1 MKDFSCENIKN
12 VALAGHSGAGKT
24 SLTEAMLFL
33 AGVTDRLGKVA
44 DGNTVCDYDAEDI
57 KRKASVSTS
66 VAPFV
71 WKEKKINAID
81 TPGLFDFAGGVYEGM
96 RACKSVLIPI
106 SGRSGLS
113 VGAEKAYEMAEKYKK
128 AKMIFINKLDR
139 ESADYYKVLEQLKAA
154 FGPSICPIVAP
165 IMEDHKV
172 KCYVDLIEQE
182 AFSYD
187 AKGKPQKVEMPDLGH
202 RMEGLIAAISEAVA
216 ETDEDLFEKYFSGE
230 AFTREEL
237 LDGIYKGTLNGTI
250 TPLLCGSATTLE
262 GVDCLMNYIARL
274 LPSAKDGANETA
286 ETADGDLVE
295 VSCDIDA
302 PVSAF
307 VFKSIADP
315 FIGKLSFVK
324 VVSGVLKNDS
334 QLVNARTGQPEK
346 MGKLVYIRGKKQ
358 EDTSSIPAGDIG
370 VITKLTDTRTGDSL
384 CDPKRV
390 LAFEGI
396 EFPIACMSMAIKV
409 AKQGDEAKAAQGLQR
424 LREEDPVLH
433 FETNHETHQQI
444 LSGLGDQ
451 HLDCAVSKL
460 KAMFGVDVTLEKPI
474 VAYRE
479 TIRKKVEAPGR
490 YKKQTGGHGQF
501 GDVKIIFEPC
511 DSEELVFEE
520 QVFGGAVPKSF
531 FPAVEKG
538 LQDCVKHGVLA
549 GYPVVGLKATL
560 IDGSYH
566 PVDSSEMSFKLAAG
580 LAYKAGLPQASPAL
594 LEPIGSLK
602 VLVPD
607 SYTGDIMGD
616 INKRRG
622 RVLGMNPVGRLQE
635 IEAEV
640 PSSEMADFTSVL
652 RSVTQGRGSFTFE
665 FVRYE
670 QLPSNLEAAVI
681 EQAKALG
688 VARDTE

>member
-1 MKDFSCENIKN
+1 MKDFSCANIKN
-12 VALAGHSGAGKT
+12 VAFAGHSGGGKT
-24 SLTEAMLFL
+24 SLIEAMLFRSG
-33 AGVTDRLGKVA
+33 ATDRLGKVA

-71 WKEKKINAID
+71 WEGKKINAID
-81 TPGLFDFAGGVYEGM
+81 TPGLFDFAGGVYEGL
-96 RACKSVLIPI
+96 RACGSVLIPI

-113 VGAEKAYEMAEKYKK
+113 VGAEKAYELSEKYGK

-139 ESADYYKVLEQLKAA
+139 ESADFYKVLEQLKAG
-154 FGPSICPIVAP
+154 FGPSICPIVVP

-172 KCYVDLIEQE
+172 QCYVDLIEME
-182 AFSYD
+182 AFTYD
-187 AKGKPQKVEMPDLGH
+187 GKGNREKVDMPDLGH
-202 RMEGLIAAISEAVA
+202 RMEGLTVAISEAVA

-237 LDGIYKGTLNGTI
+237 LQGIYKGTLNGTI
-250 TPLLCGSATTLE
+250 APVLCGSAETME
-262 GVDCLMNYIARL
+262 GVDCLMNYMAHL
-274 LPSAKDGANETA
+274 LPSAKDSAAETA
-286 ETADGDLVE
+286 EDANGELVE
-295 VSCDIDA
+295 VPYDPDA
-302 PVSAF
+302 PLAAF
-307 VFKSIADP
+307 VFKTIADP

-324 VVSGVLKNDS
+324 VVSGVLKSDS
-334 QLVNARTGQPEK
+334 QVVNARTGQPEK
-346 MGKLVYIRGKKQ
+346 LGKLVYVRGKKQ
-358 EDTSSIPAGDIG
+358 EDTTNIPAGDIG
-370 VITKLTDTRTGDSL
+370 VITKLSETSTGDSL

-390 LAFEGI
+390 VAFEGI
-396 EFPIACMSMAIKV
+396 EFPNACMSMAIKV
-409 AKQGDEAKAAQGLQR
+409 AKQGDEAKAAQGLHR
-424 LREEDPVLH
+424 LMEEDPVIR
-433 FETNHETHQQI
+433 FVSNHETHQQI
-444 LSGLGDQ
+444 LSGLGEQ
-451 HLDCAVSKL
+451 HLDCIVSKL
-460 KAMFGVDVTLEKPI
+460 KSKFGVDVTLETPI

-501 GDVKIIFEPC
+501 GDVKIVFEPC

-538 LQDCVKHGVLA
+538 LQDSVKHGVLA

-580 LAYKAGLPQASPAL
+580 LAYKNGLPQASPVL

-607 SYTGDIMGD
+607 TYTGDIMGD

-622 RVLGMNPVGRLQE
+622 RVMGMNPVGRLQE

-640 PSSEMADFTSVL
+640 PMSEMADFTSVL

-670 QLPSNLEAAVI
+670 QLPSQLEAAVI

-688 VARDTE
+688 VNRDVE

>member
-250 TPLLCGSATTLE
+250 TVDPNRQNSLQFTNMATTRMT
-262 GVDCLMNYIARL
+262 CPYITTEQA
-274 LPSAKDGANETA
+274 
-286 ETADGDLVE
+286 
-295 VSCDIDA
+295 
-302 PVSAF
+302 
-307 VFKSIADP
+307 
-315 FIGKLSFVK
+315 
-324 VVSGVLKNDS
+324 
-334 QLVNARTGQPEK
+334 LVNALSTVVDVMPGGSDNAAVLRNAEGN
-346 MGKLVYIRGKKQ
+346 
-358 EDTSSIPAGDIG
+358 D
-370 VITKLTDTRTGDSL
+370 VIN
-384 CDPKRV
+384 
-390 LAFEGI
+390 
-396 EFPIACMSMAIKV
+396 
-409 AKQGDEAKAAQGLQR
+409 LQR
-424 LREEDPVLH
+424 I
-433 FETNHETHQQI
+433 N
-444 LSGLGDQ
+444 
-451 HLDCAVSKL
+451 L
-460 KAMFGVDVTLEKPI
+460 K
-474 VAYRE
+474 
-479 TIRKKVEAPGR
+479 
-490 YKKQTGGHGQF
+490 
-501 GDVKIIFEPC
+501 
-511 DSEELVFEE
+511 
-520 QVFGGAVPKSF
+520 
-531 FPAVEKG
+531 
-538 LQDCVKHGVLA
+538 
-549 GYPVVGLKATL
+549 
-560 IDGSYH
+560 
-566 PVDSSEMSFKLAAG
+566 
-580 LAYKAGLPQASPAL
+580 
-594 LEPIGSLK
+594 
-602 VLVPD
+602 
-607 SYTGDIMGD
+607 
-616 INKRRG
+616 
-622 RVLGMNPVGRLQE
+622 
-635 IEAEV
+635 
-640 PSSEMADFTSVL
+640 
-652 RSVTQGRGSFTFE
+652 
-665 FVRYE
+665 
-670 QLPSNLEAAVI
+670 
-681 EQAKALG
+681 
-688 VARDTE
+688 